1 MNRAMQSPASAS
13 HDQST
18 HTHIAA
24 DQHIVPLRVLY
35 LMEGFD
41 AGGAERRFVRMARG
55 LDRERFALSV
65 AALRL
70 GGPLETEMRA
80 CGVPIVPLE
89 RRGRFDVQPVLRL
102 RRYLRAERIQVVHA
116 MHWLSNL
123 TAAGLAQAGLPFT
136 ITNVHDHI
144 LPNNVVQITGDV
156 PILGGIEIRRL
167 SATATLTVEQG
178 HVALHVKKAS
188 VGGFDLP
195 AVVTDAIE
203 SSFNAR
209 SAELTNSLNVDSTH
223 YAVSGISSSTGKLT
237 LRLKRAP

>member
-1 MNRAMQSPASAS
+1 VELKPGQERSIQ
-13 HDQST
+13 QKW
-18 HTHIAA
+18 
-24 DQHIVPLRVLY
+24 R
-35 LMEGFD
+35 EFR
-41 AGGAERRFVRMARG
+41 ERRRDKRRNRDELMRLAPTRVQLLWGALG
-55 LDRERFALSV
+55 LIVGIVVTVIVLLVV
-65 AALRL
+65 APQPPA
-70 GGPLETEMRA
+70 
-80 CGVPIVPLE
+80 VIVTPPSNS
-89 RRGRFDVQPVLRL
+89 DVSITLDD
-102 RRYLRAERIQVVHA
+102 AA
-116 MHWLSNL
+116 LSNL